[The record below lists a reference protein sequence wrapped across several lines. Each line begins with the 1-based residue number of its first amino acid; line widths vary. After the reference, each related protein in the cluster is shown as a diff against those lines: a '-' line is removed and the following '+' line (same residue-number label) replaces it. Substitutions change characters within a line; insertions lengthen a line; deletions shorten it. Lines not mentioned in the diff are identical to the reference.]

1 VVNRAELIRLPLEPE
16 MSTPDERSTFL
27 RRESEARSYCRRFD
41 AVFASAS
48 GSLLRDTTGR
58 EYIDFL
64 AGCAALNYGH
74 NDPDMAA
81 ALVAHIQSNGIAMG
95 LDLHTDAKRAFLET
109 FERTILRP
117 RDMPHRVQFTGP
129 TGTNA
134 VEAAMKLA
142 RKVTGRHNII
152 AFTNGYHGVTLGALA
167 ATGSRYH
174 RMGAPLSG
182 VTRVPYDAY
191 MGAHTDTADL
201 LERMLD
207 DPSSGVDLPA
217 AILLETV
224 QGEGGLNAASAGW
237 IVHVAAIARRH
248 GALLIVDDVQAGCG
262 RTGGFFSFEGM
273 GVVPDLVALS
283 KSISGFG
290 LPMALVLVKPE
301 HDRWLPAEHN
311 GTFRGN
317 THAFVTARV
326 AIEKY
331 WCTPDFQEG
340 AAQRAA
346 LVTQRLDQIS
356 RLVPG
361 AVLKGRGM
369 MQGLDVG
376 TGELAARICAEC
388 FAQGLVIETSGAH
401 DQVVKILAPLNTP
414 FDLLTQGLDILHA
427 ATLTAA
433 KTELLTAA

>member
-1 VVNRAELIRLPLEPE
+1 
-16 MSTPDERSTFL
+16 MSLTDERAVFL
-27 RRESEARSYCRRFD
+27 RRESEARGYCRRFD
-41 AVFASAS
+41 AVFKSAS
-48 GSLLRDTTGR
+48 GSLLRDTDGR
-58 EYIDFL
+58 DYIDFL
-64 AGCAALNYGH
+64 AGCASLNYGH

-81 ALVAHIQSNGIAMG
+81 ALIAHIQGNGIAMG
-95 LDLHTDAKRAFLET
+95 LDLHTDAKRAFLEA
-109 FERTILRP
+109 FEREILRP
-117 RDMPHRVQFTGP
+117 RGMTHRVQFTGP

-142 RKVTGRHNII
+142 RKVTGRQNII

-167 ATGSRYH
+167 ATGSRYN

-182 VTRVPYDAY
+182 VTRAPYDRY
-191 MGAHTDTADL
+191 MGEHTDTADL

-224 QGEGGLNAASAGW
+224 QGEGGLNVASAPW
-237 IVHVAAIARRH
+237 VARVAAIARRH

-262 RTGGFFSFEGM
+262 RTGSFFSFEGM
-273 GVVPDLVALS
+273 GVMPDLVAMS

-290 LPMALVLVKPE
+290 LPMALLLVKPE

-317 THAFVTARV
+317 THAFVTGRV

-331 WCTPDFQEG
+331 WSTPDFQT
-340 AAQRAA
+340 AISPRAE
-346 LVTQRLDQIS
+346 LVTQRLEQLA
-356 RLVPG
+356 RLIPG
-361 AVLKGRGM
+361 SVLKGRGM

-376 TGELAARICAEC
+376 TGELAAQICAGC
-388 FAQGLVIETSGAH
+388 FERGLIVETSGAH
-401 DQVVKILAPLNTP
+401 DQVVKILAPLNIP
-414 FDLLTQGLDILHA
+414 IEQLTQGLDILHA
-427 ATLTAA
+427 STLATMTA
-433 KTELLTAA
+433 ELLTVA